1 MSRLW
6 VRFGIALLVLAG
18 VAGCGQKGPLYLP
31 DQGAPADADTQ
42 QQEQQTATPPAS

>member
-18 VAGCGQKGPLYLP
+18 VAGCGQKGPLP

-42 QQEQQTATPPAS
+42 QQEQQAVTPPAS